1 MYYLFF
7 CTRFTLLNFDF
18 MWPTPVL
25 AFIALLALCLLL
37 GNEQPCKA
45 LMFIL
50 PIAFIVVGILDA
62 YLCTVDNAALIGLHS
77 SIMLIEPA
85 VLFGWGGLL
94 LGTLIAKL
102 LPKKDEEE

>member
-7 CTRFTLLNFDF
+7 GTRFTLLNFVF
-18 MWPTPVL
+18 LWPLPVL
-25 AFIALLALCLLL
+25 AFIALLTLRLLL

-45 LMFIL
+45 LIFIL
-50 PIAFIVVGILDA
+50 PIAFIAVGILDA
-62 YLCTVDNAALIGLHS
+62 YLCTVDSIALVGLLTF
-77 SIMLIEPA
+77 IMRIEPA